1 MRSFGH
7 LSFGHGHLVIFDLRT
22 RNNINEHEEDFNEH
36 GIILTNTNLTNLTN
50 FFLCAAI
57 RVIRAIRVQKTK
69 MMNVENN
76 QECFVQLWLRLERT
90 RRLLGGQ
97 YKRFCIRNVL
107 KAWFGYEATDDF
119 IWEICHLAAVDDEP
133 QEGWNEL
140 PLPSLYPRKHR
151 ELLRAIVAVR
161 LGISYWKINLKAL
174 DKAYSIAF
182 PNSTPINVN
191 KKKRNG

>member
-1 MRSFGH
+1 M
-7 LSFGHGHLVIFDLRT
+7 VK
-22 RNNINEHEEDFNEH
+22 INLETLIMKLD
-36 GIILTNTNLTNLTN
+36 NT
-50 FFLCAAI
+50 
-57 RVIRAIRVQKTK
+57 
-69 MMNVENN
+69 
-76 QECFVQLWLRLERT
+76 QECFVRLWLRLERT
-90 RRLLGGQ
+90 RHLLGGQ

-107 KAWFGYEATDDF
+107 KAWFGYEATSDF
-119 IWEICHLAAVDDEP
+119 IWEVCHLAAVDDEP

-174 DKAYSIAF
+174 DKAYSIVF

-191 KKKRNG
+191 KKKKQ